1 MTGDDFRNLAL
12 SMQGAVESAHMNHP
26 DFRAN
31 GKIFATLNGDETS
44 GVVKLSP
51 EEQGEFMGEYPQ
63 TFSPASGV
71 WGRQGWTTVSLAPAD
86 VGAVRGAV
94 ILAWQGVATK
104 TRKPRTSTR

>member
-12 SMQGAVESAHMNHP
+12 GMQGAVERAHMNHP

-31 GKIFATLNGDETS
+31 GKIFATLNADETS

-63 TFSPASGV
+63 TFSPASGA
-71 WGRQGWTTVSLAPAD
+71 WGRQGWTNVSLAPAD
-86 VGAVRGAV
+86 AGAVRGAV
-94 ILAWQGVATK
+94 MLAWQSVATK
-104 TRKPRTSTR
+104 TRKPKA